1 MTISLYVEWVL
12 LLLLF
17 CLTAITNDS
26 LASLFAVAIFEVVCS
41 FVCCFPTG
49 MRNFHEQQQ
58 QNTNKILL
66 QLKVFLLVH
75 LVDTHDSR
83 FIFIP
88 LIHESLFFLLNHM
101 VFGIFVRHF
110 NWAVYNINACTTKTV
125 ENFVKIVQLEKCAHC
140 THQKLLQ
147 IKVYSQ
153 NSRGKKPRNVRCK
166 QD

>member
-58 QNTNKILL
+58 QKHQQDFVAI
-66 QLKVFLLVH
+66 
-75 LVDTHDSR
+75 
-83 FIFIP
+83 
-88 LIHESLFFLLNHM
+88 ES
-101 VFGIFVRHF
+101 IFVGASG
-110 NWAVYNINACTTKTV
+110 WYTW
-125 ENFVKIVQLEKCAHC
+125 
-140 THQKLLQ
+140 
-147 IKVYSQ
+147 
-153 NSRGKKPRNVRCK
+153 
-166 QD
+166 